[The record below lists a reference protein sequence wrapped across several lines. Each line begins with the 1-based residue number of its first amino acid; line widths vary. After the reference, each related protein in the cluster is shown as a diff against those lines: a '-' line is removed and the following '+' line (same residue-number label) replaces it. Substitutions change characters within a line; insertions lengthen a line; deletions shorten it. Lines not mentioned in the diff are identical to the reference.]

1 MIRWSAALWLALA
14 TPGMATVDTWPALYD
29 VAFVA
34 SDDVLNIRSGP
45 GASFDIIG
53 SLAHDA
59 EGVEVTARDLPGSP
73 KVTLDSLLG

>member
-59 EGVEVTARDLPGSP
+59 VGNQLTR
-73 KVTLDSLLG
+73 LDNLFH